1 MQQLQLTQRQY
12 LIQQGLN
19 LPGMVMPGGDRGDRG
34 DRERDRV
41 GAERGKMLSHYFFL
55 LLPSTNFKSNVKN
68 LPNMRVAEYYL
79 KEVFHTKEIKCL
91 NDKLKW
97 E

>member
-41 GAERGKMLSHYFFL
+41 GAERGKMLSHYFFYCCH
-55 LLPSTNFKSNVKN
+55 PQISNRMSKI
-68 LPNMRVAEYYL
+68 YQ
-79 KEVFHTKEIKCL
+79 I
-91 NDKLKW
+91 
-97 E
+97 